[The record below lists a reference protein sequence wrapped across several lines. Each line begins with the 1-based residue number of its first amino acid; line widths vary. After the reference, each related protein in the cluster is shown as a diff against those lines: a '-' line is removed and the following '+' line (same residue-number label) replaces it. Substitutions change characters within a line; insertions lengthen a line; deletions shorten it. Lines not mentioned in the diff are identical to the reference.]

1 MAAAAA
7 VEGPDPVPRGLRE
20 LPSQRIIRLP
30 PVAEEVPCVVAE
42 AAAHPAQRTAP
53 YDGHVFRRSQRF
65 YDAIYSFKGYPA
77 EAEMLR
83 AIVRERRPDARTL
96 LDVACGTGKH
106 LELLRGDFDVAGVD
120 LDPEM
125 VALARERLGDEVPL
139 QVGDMAEFDLGR
151 TFDVVMCLF
160 SSIAYTKTEDR
171 LNSAVAN
178 LARHAA
184 RDGLVLVEPWFYPE
198 DWVPGHVDANFVD
211 RDGLKIAR
219 MSLSPPLS
227 DPLTMTFHYLV
238 ATTEGVESFT
248 EDHVVG
254 MFTHQQYVGAFQNA
268 GLAVDHDPEGPMGR
282 GLYIGSSA

>member
-1 MAAAAA
+1 M
-7 VEGPDPVPRGLRE
+7 
-20 LPSQRIIRLP
+20 
-30 PVAEEVPCVVAE
+30 
-42 AAAHPAQRTAP
+42 
-53 YDGHVFRRSQRF
+53 FRRSQRF
-65 YDAIYSFKGYPA
+65 YDAIYSFKDYPA

-106 LELLRGDFDVAGVD
+106 LELLRGDFDIAGVD

-125 VALARERLGDEVPL
+125 IALARDRLGDEVPL

-151 TFDVVMCLF
+151 TFDVVVCLF

-171 LNSAVAN
+171 LNAAVAN

-198 DWVPGHVDANFVD
+198 DWTACHVSANFVD
-211 RDGLKIAR
+211 EEDLKVAR

-248 EDHVVG
+248 EEHVVG
-254 MFTHQQYVGAFQNA
+254 MFTHQQYVGAFDKA
-268 GLAVDHDPEGPMGR
+268 GLPVDHDPEGPMGR
-282 GLYIGSSA
+282 GLYIGRSV